1 MNIIQPKP
9 QSKQYT
15 DLIRDIENG
24 TLKIPQFQ
32 RDFVWDISKTAELL
46 DSILKGYPIG
56 TFIIWQT
63 KDRINNI
70 KNIGNQDLPDTTEGT
85 EVQYILD
92 GQQRIT
98 SLFAAYKGV
107 SVISNDKKQ
116 PIDFNDI
123 VVNLDSDIDNTDE
136 QIVIPKPQ
144 SGKYLPLNDVLHFSY
159 TKSLELPPEFS
170 DSDKAKID
178 LYSKAFDKYDFST
191 VYLRKDDIDSAI
203 EVFTRINTAGKT
215 LTLFEIMSAKTYDE
229 NKNFDM
235 QQKWNSFISELT
247 SIGYDEISSSNI
259 LNLLSV
265 IISTTKECKRSV
277 ILSLKKQDIIDNW
290 EKAISAVQ
298 DTIEYFRSTLRIPV
312 AKLLPYDTLIVPF
325 SYFFFRVSN
334 DPSTLQR
341 NFLEEFFWN
350 MSLSH
355 RYSTSSE
362 TRLAQDIKRID
373 NIIKGVQP
381 DYRDIP
387 VELTDYSTL
396 IKTTF
401 TTSDSF
407 CKAILCLLARFE
419 PKDFNNNSPVTLD
432 NSWLKVSSSKNY
444 HHVFPRGF
452 LSKDNEKNDNSI
464 VNITF
469 VSDKLNKKTIRSR
482 APSDY
487 IIEFSENNPSLSDT
501 LQSHLIDDID
511 KFGITS
517 DNYKKFLEERAKR
530 IVDEIK
536 SRMNIMK
543 KDVKKIVEIDKII
556 SQGESKST
564 EFKSTLRYD
573 LESKSASKLI
583 QNNVLKGVA
592 AFFNS
597 DGGNLFIGI
606 NDQGRIL
613 GLEHDLKT
621 FTKKNIDAFELHLT
635 SILEKNFGGSLV
647 AKCIEITFPSIENK
661 QVCLVKVLSS
671 SKPVF
676 LLNEGEKQF
685 FVRQGNSSRPL
696 DPQEQSDY
704 EKRHWG

>member
-107 SVISNDKKQ
+107 TVFSDDKKK

-123 VVNLDSDIDNTDE
+123 VVNLDADIDNTDE

-144 SGKYLPLNDVLHFSY
+144 NGKYLPLNDVLHFSY
-159 TKSLELPPEFS
+159 TRSLELPPEFS
-170 DSDKAKID
+170 DSDKAIID
-178 LYSKAFDKYDFST
+178 VYSKAFDKYDFST
-191 VYLRKDDIDSAI
+191 VYLRKDDIESAI

-235 QQKWNSFISELT
+235 QQKWSLLISELE
-247 SIGYDEISSSNI
+247 SIGYDVISSSNI

-290 EKAISAVQ
+290 EKAISSIQ
-298 DTIEYFRSTLRIPV
+298 DTIEYFRNTLKIPV

-325 SYFFFRVSN
+325 SYFFFRVSK
-334 DPSTLQR
+334 DPSTLQQSY
-341 NFLEEFFWN
+341 LEEFFWR

-362 TRLAQDIKRID
+362 ARLAQDIKRID
-373 NIIKGVQP
+373 DIIREVRP
-381 DYRDIP
+381 EYNDIP
-387 VELTDYSTL
+387 VELTDYTNL

-419 PKDFNNNSPVTLD
+419 PKDFHNNNPVTLD

-452 LSKDNEKNDNSI
+452 LSKNNEEYENSI

-487 IIEFSENNPSLSDT
+487 MIEFSKENPSLSDT
-501 LQSHLIDDID
+501 LQSHLIDDIG
-511 KFGITS
+511 KFGIAN
-517 DNYKKFLEERAKR
+517 DNYKSFLEERAKR
-530 IVDEIK
+530 IVDEVKI
-536 SRMNIMK
+536 RMNILK
-543 KDVKKIVEIDKII
+543 KDVKRIVEIDKII
-556 SQGESKST
+556 SKGESKST

-573 LESKSASKLI
+573 LDSMNASKLI

-592 AFFNS
+592 AFLNS
-597 DGGNLFIGI
+597 GGGNLFIGI

-613 GLEHDLKT
+613 GLENDLQT
-621 FTKKNIDAFELHLT
+621 FAKKNTDAFELHLT

-647 AKCIEITFPSIENK
+647 ARCIDVTFPSVQNK
-661 QVCLVKVLSS
+661 QVCLIKVLSS
-671 SKPVF
+671 NKRVF
-676 LLNEGEKQF
+676 LMIEGRKQF